1 MAKTTE
7 NNLELEP
14 NTTVPENG
22 SDAPKSSYNADSI
35 KVLGGIEAVRLRP
48 AMYIGSTGSQGLH
61 HLVNEV
67 VDNSVDEHLAGH
79 CKKIHVSI
87 HTDDSITVLDDGRGI
102 PTDMHP
108 TEGKSAAEVVM
119 TTLHAGGKFD
129 HQNYAISGGLHGVGV
144 SCVNALSIWLR
155 LEIYRDGK
163 MFRQEYSRGEAQT
176 ELKTVGPSDKTGTK
190 VHFMP
195 DPEIFEDT
203 TYVYDIIAKRLR
215 ELAFLNGGLEISLE
229 DLRDG
234 NSQTFLFEGGIREYV
249 AFLNRSKE
257 VTHKSIV
264 YFSKTVNHII
274 VEIALQYNTSYG
286 ETIFSYVNNINT
298 IEGGSHLSGFKS
310 ALTRTVNSYASER
323 EMLKG
328 LSEPPGG
335 DDIREGLVAVISAKV
350 PNPQFEGQTK
360 TKLGN
365 SDVKGIVE
373 QVVNEKMAEVF
384 DENPDIAKA
393 IVEKAVNAYRARE
406 AARKARDLARRKGAL
421 DSGSLPGKLADCTE
435 RDPAASELFIVE
447 GDSAGGSAKQGRDRK
462 FQAILPIRGKLLN
475 VEKARFDKMLQSE
488 AIKIIITALGTGIG
502 KDDFNIEKIRY
513 HKIIIMTDADV
524 DGAHIRTLLLTF
536 FFRHMPE
543 VIERGYLYI
552 AQPPLFRAAKGKK
565 VTYVL
570 DEKQFEEF
578 LLTEVTGE
586 LALIRPDST
595 RLSGLK
601 LKELIK
607 KLIRYRFLIGK
618 MKKRGI
624 LEPIIQLLLRHEI
637 KYKYFFEQIEQFDRL
652 FQLIQSQGIDIDKH
666 WNSEDN
672 LYEIEFPATLDMRKT
687 ILGWE
692 TIGSH
697 EMREMFEMRSYIQPL
712 QNQPLIVEIKG
723 KETRYETI
731 DEMLEGVFK
740 IAKTGMNVQRYKG
753 LGEMNADQ
761 LWETT
766 MDVERRTML
775 QVKVKDLIEADEVF
789 SLLMGENVAPRKE
802 FIQEFAL
809 EANLDV

>member
-1 MAKTTE
+1 MAKTLE
-7 NNLELEP
+7 NNPEREP
-14 NTTVPENG
+14 APQIPENG
-22 SDAPKSSYNADSI
+22 SEKSGNYTADSI

-48 AMYIGSTGSQGLH
+48 AMYIGSTGTMGLH

-67 VDNSVDEHLAGH
+67 VDNSVDEHLAGY
-79 CKKIHVSI
+79 CKKIHVTI

-144 SCVNALSIWLR
+144 SCVNALSVWLR
-155 LEIYRDGK
+155 LEIYRDGSA
-163 MFRQEYSRGEAQT
+163 FRQDYSRGEPQN
-176 ELKTVGPSDKTGTK
+176 ELKVIGTSDKTGTR

-203 TYVYDIIAKRLR
+203 TYSFDTIARRLR
-215 ELAFLNGGLEISLE
+215 ELAFLNGGLEITLE

-249 AFLNRSKE
+249 SFLNRSKD
-257 VTHKSIV
+257 VSHSSVV
-264 YFSKTVNHII
+264 YFTKAVNNII
-274 VEIALQYNTSYG
+274 VEIALQYNTSYA

-310 ALTRTVNSYASER
+310 ALTRTVNMYAAER
-323 EMLKG
+323 DLLKG
-328 LSEPPGG
+328 LSEQPGG
-335 DDIREGLVAVISAKV
+335 DDIREGLVAVISVKV

-365 SDVKGIVE
+365 SEVKGIVE
-373 QVVNEKMAEVF
+373 QIVNEKMAEVF

-393 IVEKAVNAYRARE
+393 IVEKAVNAFRARE

-513 HKIIIMTDADV
+513 HKIVIMTDADV
-524 DGAHIRTLLLTF
+524 DGSHIRTLLLTF

-570 DEKQFEEF
+570 DEKQFEDF
-578 LLTEVTGE
+578 LRTEVTGE
-586 LALIRPDST
+586 LTLIRPDST
-595 RLSGLK
+595 RLSGAK

-607 KLIRYRFLIGK
+607 KMIRYRQLIGK
-618 MKKRGI
+618 LKKRG
-624 LEPIIQLLLRHEI
+624 LTETVIQLLLRNEI
-637 KYKYFFEQIEQFDRL
+637 KYKYFFEQIDQFDRVFQL
-652 FQLIQSQGIDIDKH
+652 FQAQGMDIDKH

-672 LYEIEFPATLDMRKT
+672 MYEIEFPATLDSRRVL
-687 ILGWE
+687 LGWE
-692 TIGSH
+692 TVGSH
-697 EMREMFEMRSYIQPL
+697 EMREMFEMRGQIEPL
-712 QNQPLIVEIKG
+712 RGQTLIVEMKG
-723 KETRYETI
+723 KETRFETI
-731 DEMLEGVFK
+731 DELVEGVFR
-740 IAKTGMNVQRYKG
+740 IAKSGMTIQRYKG
-753 LGEMNADQ
+753 LGEMNAEQ

-775 QVKVKDLIEADEVF
+775 QVKVKDAIEADQVF
-789 SLLMGENVAPRKE
+789 SLLMGESVAPRKE

-809 EANLDV
+809 EANLDI